1 MLTAPRDFNEAE
13 QTRIA
18 RFLDAADRAFRHA
31 KVDVEGPSDET
42 PPRTEVRT
50 VPTAESEPAERH
62 AQGVVVVSQ
71 VTCKYCGHTHLVP
84 RRGPYGPY
92 GQCLD
97 CGKNTPVKIDCE
109 ACQQAVKLRLV
120 GQDFAGQ
127 CEACG
132 LTYRVGV
139 RPGTS
144 SNQ

>member
-1 MLTAPRDFNEAE
+1 MRV
-13 QTRIA
+13 A
-18 RFLDAADRAFRHA
+18 RFLDAADRASRHA
-31 KVDVEGPSDET
+31 EVNVDGPSDET
-42 PPRTEVRT
+42 PTRTEVRT
-50 VPTAESEPAERH
+50 APTAESEPAERH
-62 AQGVVVVSQ
+62 AQGVMLVSH
-71 VTCKYCGHTHLVP
+71 VTCKYCGHAHLAP

-97 CGKNTPVKIDCE
+97 CGKNTPVKVDCE

-132 LTYRVGV
+132 LRYRVGV
-139 RPGTS
+139 RPGSS